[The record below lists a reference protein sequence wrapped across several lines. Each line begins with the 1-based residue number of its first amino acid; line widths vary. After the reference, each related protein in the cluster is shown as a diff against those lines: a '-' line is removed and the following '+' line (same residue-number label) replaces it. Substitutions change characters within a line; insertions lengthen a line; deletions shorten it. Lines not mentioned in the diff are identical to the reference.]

1 MGESRPRVFLI
12 DDDASVRR
20 SLERL
25 LRSAGYQVEAFAT
38 AAAFRERDR
47 PVGAA
52 CIVLDVYM
60 PDQSGMELQAEL
72 SGAGYNLP
80 IIFLTGHGDVP
91 LAVQALKEGAVDFL
105 TKPVD
110 DSVLLDSV
118 DQALARHKAFLET
131 QLSAEHI
138 RRRLD
143 TLTPRE
149 HEVMRCVLSGARN
162 KQIAAHLGIAEKTV
176 KIHRGRVMEK
186 MEAASVVDLI
196 HQCSFVDVTPTRCE
210 FGTAEMR

>member
-1 MGESRPRVFLI
+1 MGKPQSKVFVI

-20 SLERL
+20 SLDRL
-25 LRSAGYQVEAFAT
+25 LRSAGYQVEAFAS
-38 AAAFRERDR
+38 AAGFRERDQ

-72 SGAGYNLP
+72 SGAGYDIP
-80 IIFLTGHGDVP
+80 IVFLTGHGDVP
-91 LAVQALKEGAVDFL
+91 LAVKALKSGAVDFL

-110 DSVLLDSV
+110 EAVLLESV
-118 DQALARHKAFLET
+118 DKALARHKAFLET
-131 QLSAEHI
+131 QRGAEHI
-138 RRRLD
+138 RRRLG

-186 MEAASVVDLI
+186 MGAASVADLI
-196 HQCSFVDVTPTRCE
+196 HQCNLVDIEP
-210 FGTAEMR
+210 AKL